1 MGHRYE
7 VTGVQHAAAGSKRCA
22 VIVSA
27 AEHYELLV
35 FRNKSAI
42 PEAKLTIETP
52 HLSSPITSMV
62 MSRDDKYVAFTLRD
76 EVRVYEICTTEISQV
91 QLGGKTGYYAVGNV
105 PEAHFSGKHETSGQG
120 RKGVEEVIARKLQFS
135 VDGRRFIVATHLGNQ
150 YAYVDV
156 WNCTQRQW
164 KLEPGG
170 SKSFKL
176 PPWSTD
182 DGDLTCVFYDSFN
195 ETVIL
200 TAFLA
205 REYPISFSLSG
216 EAPSNGT
223 ISPRIVHG
231 AQSPS
236 GSRFVL
242 ANGMKQMYLCDSTAS
257 GSLIPT
263 KMKKAISKI
272 SPSAFQ
278 PSQLALSFPGENEVF
293 AFWTREGKLML
304 RTISLH
310 AGGEAVSD
318 YDLRSEF
325 DRLLV
330 DRPLADFHR
339 SRHQPSSLSRQ
350 IDSEIEGLQTQPIP
364 RPNLPEL
371 PAA

>member
-1 MGHRYE
+1 
-7 VTGVQHAAAGSKRCA
+7 
-22 VIVSA
+22 
-27 AEHYELLV
+27 
-35 FRNKSAI
+35 
-42 PEAKLTIETP
+42 
-52 HLSSPITSMV
+52 
-62 MSRDDKYVAFTLRD
+62 
-76 EVRVYEICTTEISQV
+76 
-91 QLGGKTGYYAVGNV
+91 
-105 PEAHFSGKHETSGQG
+105 
-120 RKGVEEVIARKLQFS
+120 
-135 VDGRRFIVATHLGNQ
+135 
-150 YAYVDV
+150 
-156 WNCTQRQW
+156 
-164 KLEPGG
+164 
-170 SKSFKL
+170 
-176 PPWSTD
+176 
-182 DGDLTCVFYDSFN
+182 
-195 ETVIL
+195 
-200 TAFLA
+200 
-205 REYPISFSLSG
+205 
-216 EAPSNGT
+216 
-223 ISPRIVHG
+223 
-231 AQSPS
+231 
-236 GSRFVL
+236 
-242 ANGMKQMYLCDSTAS
+242 MKQMYLCDSTAS